1 MEGSCVPASTCPPG
15 VRPPR
20 RTRLL
25 PHIHEEYDFRITNRL
40 LIEKITNPRRD
51 RTIVDSLSHTNK
63 PELRHKQSLLA
74 AEKTV
79 SYRRKMV
86 GHRLLRQDS
95 FVQTEPIKQIHRQR
109 MQEEISE
116 VSEMA
121 ESTVVETRESSL
133 RDNFV
138 GRIIKNQPV
147 FHQISVSSR
156 SQCVFNQTA
165 RQPYYC
171 RRAVPSRRDQENH
184 PPDE

>member
-1 MEGSCVPASTCPPG
+1 MEGSCVPASPCPPSA
-15 VRPPR
+15 RPPR

-51 RTIVDSLSHTNK
+51 RTIVDSLSHTHK

-74 AEKTV
+74 AEKTL

-95 FVQTEPIKQIHRQR
+95 FVQTEPLRQIHRQKL
-109 MQEEISE
+109 QEDLSE
-116 VSEMA
+116 VSEIA

-138 GRIIKNQPV
+138 GRIIKNQPAL
-147 FHQISVSSR
+147 HQNSVSSR

-165 RQPYYC
+165 RPPYYC
-171 RRAVPSRRDQENH
+171 RRAVASRRDQENH